1 MVVEPQII
9 HNCVQSQT
17 RGEPKKAP
25 QIHLHTMD
33 KSFNRSLR
41 ILTILAI
48 LAITG
53 FEMISKNPQI
63 WWAYLIFATI
73 ILAILL
79 LIERRRPT

>member
-1 MVVEPQII
+1 
-9 HNCVQSQT
+9 
-17 RGEPKKAP
+17 
-25 QIHLHTMD
+25 MD